1 MQSTGYQYK
10 GGLWGEQTLKDGEEQ
25 GVRNVAI
32 VTTTNLPWMIG
43 TAINPLFCA
52 TYLAKNRKKVVT
64 LLIPWLCK
72 DDRGLLYQHNMCFDS
87 PEEQEAYIFSTSLRQ
102 EYLDSNLISSWFPT
116 HNFVSLTGLIATHIF
131 VLSQFLGLV
140 IFLSSK

>member
-32 VTTTNLPWMIG
+32 VTTASLPWMTG
-43 TAINPLFCA
+43 TAINPLFRA

-87 PEEQEAYIFSTSLRQ
+87 PEEQEAYIRNWLEARVGFK
-102 EYLDSNLISSWFPT
+102 SNFKLVFYPGKV
-116 HNFVSLTGLIATHIF
+116 HCQLE
-131 VLSQFLGLV
+131 LSHA
-140 IFLSSK
+140 I